1 MSETADDE
9 TGRAGWTLVQ
19 LSELVRRAEELLLDG
34 ITLAGPHA
42 HAGMASDATIELG
55 AGELRRVAR
64 ALAEGVE
71 IAEQLELL
79 AARLPGGAIAAGWE
93 GVRDAAAADLAGGI
107 VDPRRVV
114 LAARVLDVAHGWPAL
129 AASLAEGDAVSAW
142 DRLTVDELLGRF
154 RDADP
159 RAVAQ
164 VVEEAGLQPGT
175 FFAACPSKQLTAL
188 AAGLRRHA
196 SGTPTP

>member
-1 MSETADDE
+1 MGA
-9 TGRAGWTLVQ
+9 
-19 LSELVRRAEELLLDG
+19 
-34 ITLAGPHA
+34 HA
-42 HAGMASDATIELG
+42 HAGWRPGATIALG
-55 AGELRRVAR
+55 EAELRRVVQT
-64 ALAEGVE
+64 LGEGAE

-79 AARLPGGAIAAGWE
+79 AARLPEGPIAAGWE
-93 GVRDAAAADLAGGI
+93 AVRDAAAADLAAGI
-107 VDPRRVV
+107 VDPRRAL

-159 RAVAQ
+159 RVVAR
-164 VVEEAGLQPGT
+164 VVEEAGLDAGT
-175 FFAACPSKQLTAL
+175 PFAACPSERLAAL

-196 SGTPTP
+196 SGQPAR